1 VAFFADCNNQAK
13 VLYGL
18 WDYVSYIYTTTTTNN
33 STSILLKPASNAG
46 LYFNFPFGVGGYSHA

>member
-18 WDYVSYIYTTTTTNN
+18 WDYVSYICTTTTTIN
-33 STSILLKPASNAG
+33 SKFIHHKPAVDAG